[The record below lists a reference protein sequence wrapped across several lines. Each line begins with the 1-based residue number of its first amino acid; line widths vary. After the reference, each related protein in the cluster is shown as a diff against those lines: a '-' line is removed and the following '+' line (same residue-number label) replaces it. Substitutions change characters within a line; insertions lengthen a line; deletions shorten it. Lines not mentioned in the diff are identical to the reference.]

1 MLERAV
7 QSLLLTVDIK
17 PTPTVLWSVQYE
29 QHPGGASS
37 SLPVSADEH
46 VLNFP
51 PTSMDFAFDDSIL
64 DNVRE
69 VWQKIAGDDAGEFLV
84 FQDRE
89 AMTDDDE

>member
-7 QSLLLTVDIK
+7 QSLLSTVEVT
-17 PTPTVLWSVQYE
+17 PTPKVLWSVQYE
-29 QHPGGASS
+29 QHPGGAASS
-37 SLPVSADEH
+37 SPASADKN

-51 PTSMDFAFDDSIL
+51 PTSMDPAFDDSIL
-64 DNVRE
+64 DHVRE

-89 AMTDDDE
+89 AVSDDDE